1 MNISDAEFVAVLDDI
16 LEAMAKHGIGEREK
30 AEVLAIAYSMKGEI
44 VHV

>member
-1 MNISDAEFVAVLDDI
+1 MAISEAEFVAVLDDI
-16 LEAMAKHGIGEREK
+16 LEGMKRHNVGEREK